1 MNPWLF
7 IALITSGI
15 VFLIDYLLRRKKWN
29 DNTKN
34 EKISLIVNMLSVS
47 LHLFLSAVGILL
59 GIAGGWPK
67 TALGHVLYN
76 ATLTMAGYYFI
87 IALIDTVGSLILR
100 KFRKIK
106 ASIWI
111 NIIAFAYI
119 ILVLCINCL
128 AGELL

>member
-87 IALIDTVGSLILR
+87 IALIATVGSLILR